1 MDRLE
6 LTFSADDGGTFPM
19 TWGQRDFVRQVI
31 QVYGDWSWNFNI
43 PLVVDLPDDV
53 AAVGQ
58 AMVTAALRRL
68 VERNQSLRAHF
79 FFGGA
84 GGPFQRIARS
94 GTFTLLLDH
103 AAAAA
108 SRARAEALAA
118 ELAARLFRHDT
129 EWGIRIA
136 LVCAGGLPRHVIFV
150 ISHLMA
156 DGGGLR
162 ALLDD
167 FFGLLRAHADGGEP
181 KARWQPADQVRR
193 EQSER
198 GARRNQAAIR
208 YWRKHLERI
217 PPSMFGCP
225 AGPAGQPRFV
235 RLRLES
241 RALAVAAARLA
252 GDCGV
257 SVSSVVLAGTALALA
272 ALTGQAH
279 CALMVIVGNRYDED
293 TRSMVGKAAQD
304 SLLAVDLPGG
314 TIADAVRATHRAAMS
329 AYFFGYFDPGAV
341 RKLADAVAVRRGV
354 RFDLTTFYNDLSV
367 VLDDTDRAGPGPE
380 PEPVDRLPE
389 ADARKLLAEST
400 VVRGRTWQ
408 GQRCKMYLATEPGI
422 HTCSLDLVGDT
433 VYLPPPAMEALLR
446 GVEKIVFEAAYR
458 DIAVA
463 DIPAMTGLRDRAQ
476 DAEDRDEIL
485 RVGDQPVNRGPV

>member
-1 MDRLE
+1 MDQLE
-6 LTFSADDGGTFPM
+6 LKFSADDGGMFPM
-19 TWGQRDFVRQVI
+19 TWGQQDFVRQVI
-31 QVYGDWSWNFNI
+31 REYGDWSRNFNI
-43 PLVVDLPDDV
+43 PLVIDLPDN
-53 AAVGQ
+53 VGPVSQ

-79 FFGGA
+79 FLDGA
-84 GGPFQRIARS
+84 DSLLQRIARS

-103 AAAAA
+103 STTAA

-118 ELAARLFRHDT
+118 ELAAQLFSHDT
-129 EWGIRIA
+129 EWSIRIA
-136 LVCAGGLPRHVIFV
+136 LVCADGQPRHVVFV
-150 ISHLMA
+150 FSHLMA

-167 FFGLLRAHADGGEP
+167 FFGLLRAQAGGSEP

-217 PPSMFGCP
+217 PPSMFAFP
-225 AGPAGQPRFV
+225 AGPAGKPRFL
-235 RLRLES
+235 RRRLES

-252 GDCGV
+252 DDCGV

-279 CALMVIVGNRYDED
+279 CALMVIVGNRYDKD

-304 SLLAVDLPGG
+304 NLLAVDLPGG
-314 TIADAVRATHRAAMS
+314 TIAEAVRAVHRAAMS
-329 AYFFGYFDPGAV
+329 AYFFGHFDPGAV
-341 RKLADAVAVRRGV
+341 KELADSVAIRRGL
-354 RFDLTTFYNDLSV
+354 RFDLTAFYNDLSV
-367 VLDDTDRAGPGPE
+367 VMDETDCAGPGPE
-380 PEPVDRLPE
+380 AVDQVPE

-400 VVRGRTWQ
+400 VVPGSTWQ
-408 GQRCKMYLATEPGI
+408 GQHCKMYLAAVPGI
-422 HTCSLDLVGDT
+422 QTCSLDLVGDT
-433 VYLPPPAMEALLR
+433 VYLPPRTMEALLR

-463 DIPAMTGLRDRAQ
+463 DIPALTGLR
-476 DAEDRDEIL
+476 L
-485 RVGDQPVNRGPV
+485 GSS

>member
-1 MDRLE
+1 MDQLE
-6 LTFSADDGGTFPM
+6 LKFSADDGGTFPM
-19 TWGQRDFVRQVI
+19 TWGQQDFVRQVI
-31 QVYGDWSWNFNI
+31 RAYGDWSWNFNI
-43 PLVVDLPDDV
+43 PLVIELPDN
-53 AAVGQ
+53 VGPVSQ
-58 AMVTAALRRL
+58 AMVTTALRRL

-79 FFGGA
+79 FFDGA
-84 GGPFQRIARS
+84 DGLLQRIARS

-103 AAAAA
+103 STAA

-118 ELAARLFRHDT
+118 ELAAELFSHDT

-136 LVCAGGLPRHVIFV
+136 LVCAGGLPHHVVFV

-167 FFGLLRAHADGGEP
+167 FFGLLRTQADGSEP

-193 EQSER
+193 EQSEQ

-217 PPSMFGCP
+217 PPSMFAFP
-225 AGPAGQPRFV
+225 AGPARQPRFL

-252 GDCGV
+252 DDCGA

-272 ALTGQAH
+272 ALTGQTH
-279 CALMVIVGNRYDED
+279 CVLMVIVGNRYDED

-304 SLLAVDLPGG
+304 SLFAVDLPGG
-314 TIADAVRATHRAAMS
+314 TIAEAVRATHRAAMS

-341 RKLADAVAVRRGV
+341 KELTDSVAVRRGV
-354 RFDLTTFYNDLSV
+354 HFDLTAFYNDLSV
-367 VLDDTDRAGPGPE
+367 VLDETDCAGPGPE
-380 PEPVDRLPE
+380 AVHQVPE

-400 VVRGRTWQ
+400 VVPGSTWQ
-408 GQRCKMYLATEPGI
+408 GQHCKMYLAAEPGI
-422 HTCSLDLVGDT
+422 QTCSLDLVGDT
-433 VYLPPPAMEALLR
+433 VYLPPRTMEALLR

-463 DIPAMTGLRDRAQ
+463 DIPALTGLR
-476 DAEDRDEIL
+476 L
-485 RVGDQPVNRGPV
+485 GSS